1 MKNRK
6 RFFSMLSLFILS
18 LTSALTASAQSR
30 SLVLYYSQ
38 TSSTRTVAEELQRLT
53 GADIESFDVTE
64 PYDGDYKQTIDRCK
78 DEMSRD
84 YTPTLVPLKSDLAKY
99 DTLYVGY
106 PVWFGTYAPPVK
118 ALLATV
124 CLDGK
129 TIVPFCTFGSGGL
142 SESVSHMR
150 TAVPGARVLDGF
162 GIRQARI
169 SKVARELPRYLTS
182 IGVIPGNVP
191 ALPDFTA
198 QKKPSK
204 AEKQLFDEACGSY
217 PMPLGKPETVGHR
230 QTEDGTEYLFT
241 VKMTRPDGQTM
252 KAKIYVLDPCA
263 PEEKAEFT
271 LVVR

>member
-1 MKNRK
+1 
-6 RFFSMLSLFILS
+6 MLSLFILS
-18 LTSALTASAQSR
+18 LTTSLTASAQSC

-38 TSSTRTVAEELQRLT
+38 TSTTRTVAEELQRLT
-53 GADIESFDVTE
+53 GADIESLDVTE
-64 PYDGDYKQTIDRCK
+64 PYSGDYKQTIDRCK
-78 DEMSRD
+78 DEMSRG

-99 DTLYVGY
+99 DTLYVGF

-118 ALLATV
+118 ALLQTV

-129 TIVPFCTFGSGGL
+129 TVIPFCTFGSGGL
-142 SESVSHMR
+142 SECVSHLR
-150 TAVPGARVLDGF
+150 TALPGARVLDGF

-169 SKVARELPRYLTS
+169 GKVAHELPRFLTT
-182 IGVIPGNVP
+182 IGVLPGTVP

-204 AEKQLFDEACGSY
+204 AEKQIFNDACGSY
-217 PMPLGKPETVGHR
+217 PMPLGRPETVGHR

-252 KAKIYVLDPCA
+252 KAKIYVLA
-263 PEEKAEFT
+263 PINPDEKPEFT